1 MTRRPAVLCIL
12 DGWGLAA
19 DGPDNAIARAR
30 TPVWDRLAGGF
41 PIARIAASGEAV
53 GLPAG
58 QMGNSEVGHMTIG
71 SGRAIVQDLPRIDA
85 AVADGGLA
93 AAPAL
98 ARLVARLRRSGGRC
112 HLAGLA
118 SPGGVHAH
126 TSHMLAL
133 AQCVAGAGV
142 PVAVHAFLDGRDTPP
157 RSARGYL
164 AAFEAAARAGAPG
177 VSLATVCGRYFAMDR
192 DGNWERTARAW
203 AAMTRGEG
211 ARAAS
216 ADAAVAAG
224 YAAGAGDE
232 FIAPAVIGGYDG
244 MKDGDGFVMANFR
257 ADRARQ
263 ILAALLEP
271 DFPAFPRAGPPAFA
285 AAVGMTRYSAALDA
299 RMEILFPPVEPRDT
313 LGALAAA
320 AGLRQF
326 RTAETEKYAHVTFF
340 LNGGREE
347 PFPGEARLL
356 APSPKVATYDLAP
369 AMSAAAVAGGLET
382 ALGRGGVGFA
392 AVNFANADMV
402 GHTGDLAAAIAAVEA
417 VDANLGRVAAAVRA
431 AGGSLLVTADHGNAE
446 CMRDAETG
454 AAHTAHTTN
463 PAPAVVL
470 GAPAGA
476 RLRDGGLADIAPTML
491 ELLGLDRPESMT
503 GRSLLAPPRGRR
515 VAA

>member
-19 DGPDNAIARAR
+19 DGPYNAVARAR

-41 PIARIAASGEAV
+41 PAARIAASGEAV
-53 GLPAG
+53 GLPPG

-71 SGRAIVQDLPRIDA
+71 SGRAVLQDLPRIDA
-85 AVADGGLA
+85 AIGDGSLA
-93 AAPAL
+93 ASPAL

-126 TSHMLAL
+126 TAHMLAL

-157 RSARGYL
+157 RSARAWL
-164 AAFEAAARAGAPG
+164 AALGAAAGAGAPG
-177 VSLATVCGRYFAMDR
+177 ISIATVCGRYFAMDR

-203 AAMTRGEG
+203 AAMARGDG

-216 ADAAVAAG
+216 ADAAVAAS

-232 FIAPAVIGGYDG
+232 FVAPSVIGGYGG

-271 DFPAFPRAGPPAFA
+271 DFASFPRTRAPAFA

-299 RMEILFPPVEPRDT
+299 RMETLFPPVEPRDT
-313 LGALAAA
+313 LGALVAA

-369 AMSAAAVAGGLET
+369 AMSAAAVTQGLEA
-382 ALGRGGVGFA
+382 ALGRGGLGFA

-417 VDANLGRVAAAVRA
+417 VDACLGRVAAAVRA

-454 AAHTAHTTN
+454 APHTAHTTN

-470 GAPAGA
+470 GAPARA

-491 ELLGLDRPESMT
+491 ELLGLDRPDSMT

-515 VAA
+515 AAA